1 MDDHFPIIVVHYFC
15 FQSKI
20 LSIIIFMM
28 FRTVYI
34 FFCVE
39 KVIKTFFTSLV
50 DGCGWFEKKLI
61 PAQGI
66 FANDTKTAKGCLKR
80 PIYGFDVAKR

>member
-66 FANDTKTAKGCLKR
+66 FANDNKKMASSKVK
-80 PIYGFDVAKR
+80 PS

>member
-20 LSIIIFMM
+20 LSIIICLKNKHQWQI
-28 FRTVYI
+28 YI

-66 FANDTKTAKGCLKR
+66 FANDNKKMASSKVK
-80 PIYGFDVAKR
+80 PS